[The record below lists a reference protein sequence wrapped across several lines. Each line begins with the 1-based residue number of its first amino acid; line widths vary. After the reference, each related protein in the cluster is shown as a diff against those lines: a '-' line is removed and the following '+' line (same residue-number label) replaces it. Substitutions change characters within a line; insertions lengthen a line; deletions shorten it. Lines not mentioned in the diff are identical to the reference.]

1 MYNSFDVFHCY
12 RLVILSYSVHIKYIY
27 PSRPTLSQNPFPHIL
42 KTPPVALHKGSSK
55 MKHGWLT
62 HLEKDDKRHRRALH
76 KDPSPAGGLY
86 WYNWRRRFSA
96 QALTCQKKQKRPNFS
111 VNRGDSS
118 ASKQC
123 FTAPFWTEN
132 SLCLKGTIHPV
143 LRLWIQS

>member
-1 MYNSFDVFHCY
+1 MYDSFDVSHCY
-12 RLVILSYSVHIKYIY
+12 RRVILSYSLHIKYIY

-76 KDPSPAGGLY
+76 KDPSPAAGPVLIQLK
-86 WYNWRRRFSA
+86 A
-96 QALTCQKKQKRPNFS
+96 ALQCTSLNMPKKNRIPNFS
-111 VNRGDSS
+111 VNRADSS

-143 LRLWIQS
+143 LWLWIQS